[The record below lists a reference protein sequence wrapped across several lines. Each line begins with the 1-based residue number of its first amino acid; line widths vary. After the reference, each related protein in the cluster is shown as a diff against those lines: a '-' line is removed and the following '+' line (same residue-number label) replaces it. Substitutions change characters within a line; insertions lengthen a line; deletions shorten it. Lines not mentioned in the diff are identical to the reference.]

1 MPTQV
6 NSIADKL
13 NTWNTLVE
21 GMKPRQEELAYL
33 KEDHAELGGIV
44 QEMEALITQ
53 TDQHE
58 ARLRESTSRR
68 LNAETRG
75 AELYGR
81 LVAALRGRYGKRALL
96 LHEFGIQPNALP
108 GPPKKDEATP
118 PAPTPAPASQEP
130 TPDSGA

>member
-1 MPTQV
+1 MPAST
-6 NSIADKL
+6 SSTADKL

-44 QEMEALITQ
+44 QEIEALITQ

-58 ARLRESTSRR
+58 ARFREATQKR
-68 LNAETRG
+68 LDAEVRG
-75 AELYGR
+75 AQLYGR
-81 LVAALRGRYGKRALL
+81 LVAALRGKYGKRALL

-108 GPPKKDEATP
+108 GPAKKDEATP
-118 PAPTPAPASQEP
+118 PAPTPAPTSQEP

>member
-1 MPTQV
+1 MPT
-6 NSIADKL
+6 NLSSTADKL
-13 NTWNTLVE
+13 KTWNTLVE

-33 KEDHAELGGIV
+33 KEDQTELGGIV
-44 QEMEALITQ
+44 QEIEALITQ

-58 ARLRESTSRR
+58 ARFREATQKR
-68 LNAETRG
+68 LDAEIRG
-75 AELYGR
+75 AELHGR

-118 PAPTPAPASQEP
+118 PVPTPAPASQEP
-130 TPDSGA
+130 TPDGA